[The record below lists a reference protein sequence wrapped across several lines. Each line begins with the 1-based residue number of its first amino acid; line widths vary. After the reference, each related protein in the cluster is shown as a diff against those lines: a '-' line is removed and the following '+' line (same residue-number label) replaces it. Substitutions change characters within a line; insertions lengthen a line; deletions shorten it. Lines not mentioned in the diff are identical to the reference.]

1 MIMMVIVKWRRKRMR
16 RRKMRKM
23 RKTRRWAAV
32 IILTGIVSTSA
43 SNPLPALSASLSINF
58 SCCAASRK
66 LRLVK
71 FRATRRQKKEENN

>member
-1 MIMMVIVKWRRKRMR
+1 
-16 RRKMRKM
+16 M
-23 RKTRRWAAV
+23 RKTRTRRRWAAV

-71 FRATRRQKKEENN
+71 FKATRRQKKRKTIKTRR